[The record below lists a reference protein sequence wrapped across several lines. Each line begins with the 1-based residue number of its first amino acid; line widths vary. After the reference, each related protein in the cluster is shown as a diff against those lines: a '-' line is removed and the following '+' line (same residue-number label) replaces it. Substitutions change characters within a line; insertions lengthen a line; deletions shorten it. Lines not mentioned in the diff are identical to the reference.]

1 MNPLTSLYRRSC
13 SFRVLAYLGFL
24 LLWALIAFI
33 AIDSFSHYTQF
44 GNDALLFI
52 VVAFAA
58 WAWWY
63 GEDRYSRREKATDNG
78 NSNGNGSDQRS
89 R

>member
-1 MNPLTSLYRRSC
+1 MNPLTVLYRRSRT
-13 SFRVLAYLGFL
+13 FRLLVFALFV

-33 AIDSFSHYTQF
+33 AINSFGHYTQF

-52 VVAFAA
+52 VVVFAA

-63 GEDRYSRREKATDNG
+63 GEDKQRRQELARRDDD
-78 NSNGNGSDQRS
+78 GSGKGS
-89 R
+89 A